1 MTFNY
6 SIWPF
11 NCGFFK
17 NFFSQHPS
25 PRTSTTSSP
34 HIDAATVSS
43 WLFKFNNSFSQ
54 FEKNAKNGLYPILE
68 KELQNITPLLEEGKK
83 ISSSPAH
90 HSGVASLINDTVK
103 PRLAQL
109 QTVYT
114 ATQKKLLDHSKEKK
128 ADDKLVQ
135 QWEEFGLPMSVLKD
149 HPDCVRF
156 LKESGLVFSIVGYRE
171 SCRDPNQHDIKLDH
185 DGHPMLKMKGRFV
198 RWETV
203 SREIEYDSKSEK
215 VKSRV
220 YPGSIVQ
227 SWNYFQEGLVP
238 VDRFEYDQVFPVYKL
253 TEAEYNRTLQH
264 ARKFYETHSEK
275 DPGIAKD
282 CIVQF
287 TTIENRVVPNGALFD
302 HAQRNYPVH
311 IGMRLIT
318 RDGQVYSFGYQLL
331 PEEAAFLFSDYFSTF
346 LATAEAKISMRDY
359 EEFRPVNKLVT
370 SIPLSSQR
378 AQNILN
384 RLNELNGQQLRFQY
398 MRQNCSQ
405 LMREVMQIAG
415 YDVDLRTTGTEVV
428 YDALPSLTQIPVIKK
443 VVSFT
448 KDIWNSLP
456 IFTTMPIEFSANL
469 MLYIPKKVAIV
480 ATNLLAWKMGASKK
494 TTPLQEGVEDEVF
507 YDKKKLQTFSTLIR
521 SWGDIFNEETNV
533 VYHSKYFIDWQKE
546 QHSTFED
553 VYSKRPKFAIVPPSV

>member
-1 MTFNY
+1 MAFDF

-25 PRTSTTSSP
+25 SHTSTASSP

-54 FEKNAKNGLYPILE
+54 FEKTAKNGLYPILE

-83 ISSSPAH
+83 ISSSPAL
-90 HSGVASLINDTVK
+90 HSGIASLINDLVK

-109 QTVYT
+109 QTVHT
-114 ATQKKLLDHSKEKK
+114 ATQKKILDHSNEKE
-128 ADDKLVQ
+128 DVKLVQ
-135 QWEEFGLPMSVLKD
+135 TWETLGLPVSVLKD

-156 LKESGLVFSIVGYRE
+156 LKESGLMFSIVGYRE
-171 SCRDPNQHDIKLDH
+171 SCRDPNQHDLKLDH
-185 DGHPMLKMKGRFV
+185 DGHPMLKMKGHFV

-227 SWNYFQEGLVP
+227 SWDYFQEGLVP
-238 VDRFEYDQVFPVYKL
+238 VDRFKYDQVFPVYKL
-253 TEAEYNRTLQH
+253 TEAEYNRTLQY
-264 ARKFYETHSEK
+264 ARKFYEKHPEK

-287 TTIENRVVPNGALFD
+287 TTIESRAVFDGALFD

-405 LMREVMQIAG
+405 LMREVMQITG

-428 YDALPSLTQIPVIKK
+428 YDALPSLTQIPVIRK

-456 IFTTMPIEFSANL
+456 TFATMPIEFSANL
-469 MLYIPKKVAIV
+469 ILYIPKKVAIV

-521 SWGDIFNEETNV
+521 SWSDIFNEETNV

-546 QHSTFED
+546 QHSTFKE
-553 VYSKRPKFAIVPPSV
+553 VYSKRPKFAIVPPPV